1 MPSRLAR
8 LGQNDLDTF
17 SPYDRIRFT
26 VRGNRPHRVSVQL
39 RASDSDLQ
47 EFSRWQQSIYVGE
60 QKREVVVRFKDMK
73 PVGRAS
79 SNQLDLD
86 VVDALLVV
94 VDTVNTSPG
103 SAGVVWLNDV
113 QLEGSTLPN

>member
-1 MPSRLAR
+1 M
-8 LGQNDLDTF
+8 
-17 SPYDRIRFT
+17 
-26 VRGNRPHRVSVQL
+26 RGNRPHRVSVQL